1 MNRTTSTM
9 ITMITIAPKLINM
22 EYSSGVC
29 LGVKR
34 GCLIR
39 LNRAGGWMAGV
50 GAALLT
56 RTGDPPC

>member
-1 MNRTTSTM
+1 M

-29 LGVKR
+29 WGVKR

-39 LNRAGGWMAGV
+39 LNRAGWRRPE
-50 GAALLT
+50 AALLARPQGSAVSAT
-56 RTGDPPC
+56 S

>member
-1 MNRTTSTM
+1 M

-22 EYSSGVC
+22 GCSSGVWG
-29 LGVKR
+29 LKR

-39 LNRAGGWMAGV
+39 LSRAGGAGWRGL

-56 RTGDPPC
+56 RPRGSAVSATW

>member
-1 MNRTTSTM
+1 M

-29 LGVKR
+29 WGVKR

-39 LNRAGGWMAGV
+39 LNRAGGAGLA
-50 GAALLT
+50 GA
-56 RTGDPPC
+56 

>member
-1 MNRTTSTM
+1 M

-39 LNRAGGWMAGV
+39 LNRAGGLDGGGGGRVADANRGSAV
-50 GAALLT
+50 LAT
-56 RTGDPPC
+56 S

>member
-1 MNRTTSTM
+1 M

-29 LGVKR
+29 CGVKR

-39 LNRAGGWMAGV
+39 LNRAGGADWRGPE
-50 GAALLT
+50 AALLARPQGSAVSAT
-56 RTGDPPC
+56 S

>member
-1 MNRTTSTM
+1 M

-34 GCLIR
+34 G
-39 LNRAGGWMAGV
+39 A
-50 GAALLT
+50 
-56 RTGDPPC
+56 

>member
-1 MNRTTSTM
+1 M

-39 LNRAGGWMAGV
+39 LNRAGWRGPE
-50 GAALLT
+50 AALLARPQGSAVSAT
-56 RTGDPPC
+56 S